1 MRTLRGHQ
9 RQNDRI
15 VATPFGT
22 DRDAQTGKAAADH
35 QHIGVNDFHV
45 ADS

>member
-1 MRTLRGHQ
+1 MRALGWHQ

-15 VATPFGT
+15 VAAPFGA
-22 DRDAQTGKAAADH
+22 DRDAQTGKATADH